1 MTQFFITLGLIAFIV
16 VTHVL
21 VSKWAQYFHN
31 KHGDDPKKTR
41 QGILL
46 ITLPLIALFLLA
58 AFILVQTSP

>member
-1 MTQFFITLGLIAFIV
+1 MTQLFITLGLIVFIV
-16 VTHVL
+16 ATHIL
-21 VSKWAQYFHN
+21 VNKWAQYFHD

-58 AFILVQTSP
+58 AFVLVQTSP